1 MLPLLDAILLYPP
14 APRCI
19 LSFGG
24 AVRCSRGREAG
35 ICSREESMCSRG
47 HVLIWVQGI
56 LSRIHTLLQGILSRM
71 HALGHR
77 MRDEEEMKKRVRDE
91 E

>member
-1 MLPLLDAILLYPP
+1 M
-14 APRCI
+14 
-19 LSFGG
+19 
-24 AVRCSRGREAG
+24 
-35 ICSREESMCSRG
+35 
-47 HVLIWVQGI
+47 LIWVQGI